1 VTYSAEF
8 ISIAKGWFP
17 GSRDGIA

>member
-17 GSRDGIA
+17 ASRDGIA

>member
-8 ISIAKGWFP
+8 ISIAEGWFP
-17 GSRDGIA
+17 ASRDGIA